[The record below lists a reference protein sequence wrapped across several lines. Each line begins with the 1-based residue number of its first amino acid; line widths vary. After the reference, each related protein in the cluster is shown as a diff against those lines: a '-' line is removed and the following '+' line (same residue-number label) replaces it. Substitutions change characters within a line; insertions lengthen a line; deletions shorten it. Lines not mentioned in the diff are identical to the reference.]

1 MANDIFNIIAN
12 NAMNERLDRILR
24 HDKQYADIQSRM
36 NEVSEMFDRLE
47 LTEEERQTIDQ
58 LISVYNENSAY
69 YAIIA
74 YKQGFK
80 DSMSLHWQCIY

>member
-1 MANDIFNIIAN
+1 MANDIFNIIAQ

-58 LISVYNENSAY
+58 LISVYNENNAF
-69 YAIIA
+69 YAMMA